1 MTNNDLLKYAKLM
14 KIPYFR
20 GVFMRDNLP
29 RKIRTNETGIV
40 NLDNQE
46 GEGTHWTSYIKRG
59 KNVRYFDS
67 IGQLKP
73 PLELIQYFRTDG
85 SNSNIQYNFDKYQ
98 SFNSYNCGQQS
109 LKFLY
114 TYGMANSFPV

>member
-59 KNVRYFDS
+59 KNIRYFDS
-67 IGQLKP
+67 IGRLKP
-73 PLELIQYFRTDG
+73 PLEVIQYFRTGG

-98 SFNSYNCGQQS
+98 SFNSHNCGQQS

-114 TYGMANSFPV
+114 TYGMTNSFPV